1 MLKKLLATIAVVTL
15 FTVQVNA
22 ATNEVK
28 TLSGITTAQN
38 ELSAAYDELNYSLT
52 VEWDQKD
59 PAFRT
64 AKMNEFSQTLRSLQA
79 KGLTTA
85 ELIDFAKSQ
94 VKDAKIASDI
104 DSTLK
109 MIQANKMSAE
119 EANRYATEAM
129 KKAYS
134 TGASWQGRGNGSGLI
149 SLIILIGLLAV
160 LNSSSYDYWGTS
172 CGYQDV
178 YVCGY
183 NVYNYY
189 VCYYET
195 QYVCY

>member
-28 TLSGITTAQN
+28 NLSGVTAAQN
-38 ELSAAYDELNYSLT
+38 ELKVAYDELNYSLT

-64 AKMNEFSQTLRSLQA
+64 NKMNEFSKTIRSLQI
-79 KGLTTA
+79 KGLTTT

-104 DSTLK
+104 DSALK
-109 MIQANKMSAE
+109 VIETNKMSAE
-119 EANRYATEAM
+119 EANRYATEVM

-149 SLIILIGLLAV
+149 SLIILVGLLAV
-160 LNSSSYDYWGTS
+160 LSSSSYDWGTY
-172 CGYQDV
+172 CGYEDV

-189 VCYYET
+189 VCYYQS